1 MKQHRLLQDA
11 HIYARALINN
21 QYDNKLLYVVSER
34 LTVESQQSSQVNTV
48 RALIVVPHIWL
59 VKPCVV
65 GNLFLQFQ
73 GSPAMTVTR
82 NIF

>member
-34 LTVESQQSSQVNTV
+34 LTVVLTVVSSQH
-48 RALIVVPHIWL
+48 R
-59 VKPCVV
+59 PCSHSSTTYMASQT
-65 GNLFLQFQ
+65 LRCRQFV
-73 GSPAMTVTR
+73 STISRIPSYDR
-82 NIF
+82 DS